1 MKKKKKKKTSKNE
14 QKIQL
19 SMGVKFIHTIDR
31 EKWRTF
37 HVKGDNVEIRSGS
50 NTDDIVTKL
59 LESFLNKY
67 EQEENILKNGSNYSF
82 ESVDIVLINHN
93 YDFCCLNCLGYCKPI
108 MLKEGKNILKY
119 NSGEKSLKVANAIYF
134 DVEAL

>member
-1 MKKKKKKKTSKNE
+1 MKKKKKKKSKNE

-37 HVKGDNVEIRSGS
+37 HVKGNNVEIRSGS

-59 LESFLNKY
+59 LESF
-67 EQEENILKNGSNYSF
+67 
-82 ESVDIVLINHN
+82 
-93 YDFCCLNCLGYCKPI
+93 
-108 MLKEGKNILKY
+108 
-119 NSGEKSLKVANAIYF
+119 
-134 DVEAL
+134 